1 MTDLNGGSVL
11 QVNGAVTIDV
21 VGPMNRATLIVKDGT
36 EVIAHSD
43 QINVGL
49 VSSGSGTVFG
59 NLFVGYSAVVDA
71 SDAGSMSIGRETGAA
86 NGGSTHANGSLTL
99 GSNSTLTLGS
109 MAAPAT
115 LNIGWSQ
122 NTNSGDSGAAS
133 GVVNATNGVLV
144 ADLSVLRIGQ
154 ASNLGSASGEFVI
167 GSGVNFNSNLA
178 NIGVGNSATGTL
190 SFVDNFTGNF
200 HAGTINLNRGLFDF
214 GNNTLTIDTSGNIQT
229 TTFNLTGGMLQGG
242 TIDYDDTTGNFNF
255 TGGTL
260 AVDTFN
266 GTLIQ
271 TGGTMAPGNSP
282 GITTV
287 NGNYNLSS
295 AGAIQIELN
304 SNGTAG
310 VDFDQLD
317 VNGVVNLNA
326 DVGTGGELNIL
337 LGFTPSIGNSFTII
351 DNDASDLIIGF
362 FEGLGQLANFDVV
375 NGNDHVTFQIDY
387 AGGDGNDVVLT
398 ATNVMTAVPLVATR
412 LAVQSNDAS
421 LTGAAG
427 DEPLVFG
434 TGAAS
439 AGNLSM
445 NPETPLELMIKGV
458 MDAGAVAVDDS
469 GAQVNLD
476 EGAVLDFVPD
486 LDDAPL
492 IGLSSDMFDYHDSLV

>member
-1 MTDLNGGSVL
+1 GS
-11 QVNGAVTIDV
+11 
-21 VGPMNRATLIVKDGT
+21 ATG
-36 EVIAHSD
+36 
-43 QINVGL
+43 
-49 VSSGSGTVFG
+49 VFDTSLG
-59 NLFVGYSAVVDA
+59 NLIA
-71 SDAGSMSIGRETGAA
+71 EL
-86 NGGSTHANGSLTL
+86 ST
-99 GSNSTLTLGS
+99 
-109 MAAPAT
+109 
-115 LNIGWSQ
+115 
-122 NTNSGDSGAAS
+122 
-133 GVVNATNGVLV
+133 
-144 ADLSVLRIGQ
+144 LRIGQ
-154 ASNLGSASGEFVI
+154 TSNRGSADGHFIV
-167 GSGVNFNSNLA
+167 GDGVQLNA
-178 NIGVGNSATGTL
+178 TTVNIGVGNGATGTL
-190 SFVDNFTGNF
+190 NFVDNFTGNF
-200 HAGTINLNRGLFDF
+200 HAETINLNRGLFDF
-214 GNNTLTIDTSGNIQT
+214 GNNTLTIDTTGNIQT
-229 TTFNLTGGMLQGG
+229 TTFNLTGGTLQGG

-260 AVDTFN
+260 VVGTFN